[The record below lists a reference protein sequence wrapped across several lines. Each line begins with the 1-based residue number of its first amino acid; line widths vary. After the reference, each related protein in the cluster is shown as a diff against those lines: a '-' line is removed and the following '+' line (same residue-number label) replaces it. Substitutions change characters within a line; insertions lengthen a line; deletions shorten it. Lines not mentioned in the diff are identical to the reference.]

1 MDSVSGER
9 GWTRAR
15 TWAELDQR
23 LSRSLAAAGPPLLF
37 GLRIWA
43 SLCLALYLAFWLQLD
58 NAGWAGTTALIVC
71 QPQLG
76 ASLRKGWYRLI
87 GTVIGAVMIVVVTA
101 LFRRLPSKLDISIRE
116 PPDEVH
122 RGQPARRLRGTD
134 KCAAGCDPGRR
145 HDGHRS
151 DRSRAAAEIGRTFCP
166 DNEASH
172 G

>member
-58 NAGWAGTTALIVC
+58 NADWAGTTALIVC

-101 LFRRLPSKLDISIRE
+101 LFRRLPSKLMPGPSGCACTRTSRSWSSRSGAISPTAPRC
-116 PPDEVH
+116 
-122 RGQPARRLRGTD
+122 GPARW
-134 KCAAGCDPGRR
+134 AGL
-145 HDGHRS
+145 
-151 DRSRAAAEIGRTFCP
+151 
-166 DNEASH
+166 
-172 G
+172 